1 MPATKKSR
9 FPDSLVLIFSMIVL
23 AQLLSY
29 VLPHGSYERD
39 GNDHD
44 KVIDGTY
51 AVLVEVGAKGSDQGQ
66 DEDQSKEEDQ
76 GQEEPTEESPRR
88 HQSLP
93 WYAFLAKIPKG
104 LTDAQEIIFLVFLVG
119 GVIAV
124 LRKTGAIDAFL
135 FATVRRLGGSPWILI
150 AGCLLLFAC
159 GSFVIGMGEE
169 YMPLIPIIVTMCLA
183 MKMDSIV
190 AMGLVWVPYAIGW
203 ACAGMNPFG
212 VLIAQDIAGLE
223 AMSGLGFRLAILPL
237 FLLVAFHHIH
247 RYARRI
253 RTNPGHSFVADVD
266 YGSRCAMPEDTALTP
281 ARIAVLLVFV
291 GGILL
296 FTAGAMFPWWFSE
309 GATRQD
315 GWYIAELNTVFLG
328 VGILA
333 ALVARLGPNVTA
345 RTFIDGAAQMTSA
358 ALLVGFA
365 RTIGVVL
372 DDGQIIDTVVH
383 GIASVLQGAGSDV
396 AAVGM
401 LLVQTVCNFFVPSG
415 SGQAYLTMPIMSPLA
430 TLTDVPQQT
439 AVLAYQFGDGFTN
452 MVIPTN
458 ALVMGTLALGG
469 IPYGRWVRFVT
480 PLLVKL
486 LLLAIVV
493 LVITVHFAD
502 QIGFQ

>member
-1 MPATKKSR
+1 M
-9 FPDSLVLIFSMIVL
+9 
-23 AQLLSY
+23 
-29 VLPHGSYERD
+29 
-39 GNDHD
+39 
-44 KVIDGTY
+44 
-51 AVLVEVGAKGSDQGQ
+51 
-66 DEDQSKEEDQ
+66 
-76 GQEEPTEESPRR
+76 
-88 HQSLP
+88 
-93 WYAFLAKIPKG
+93 
-104 LTDAQEIIFLVFLVG
+104 
-119 GVIAV
+119 
-124 LRKTGAIDAFL
+124 
-135 FATVRRLGGSPWILI
+135 
-150 AGCLLLFAC
+150 
-159 GSFVIGMGEE
+159 
-169 YMPLIPIIVTMCLA
+169 
-183 MKMDSIV
+183 
-190 AMGLVWVPYAIGW
+190 
-203 ACAGMNPFG
+203 
-212 VLIAQDIAGLE
+212 
-223 AMSGLGFRLAILPL
+223 
-237 FLLVAFHHIH
+237 
-247 RYARRI
+247 
-253 RTNPGHSFVADVD
+253 
-266 YGSRCAMPEDTALTP
+266 
-281 ARIAVLLVFV
+281 LLVFV